1 MKAAG
6 QCGAAGSGR
15 DCGKLVL
22 PRLVLRGLLWT
33 VSHGHV
39 GMGTQYGQ
47 IVRVSFL
54 KATFWILYEVSRF

>member
-1 MKAAG
+1 MGQKGVVGTAASWCSHG
-6 QCGAAGSGR
+6 W
-15 DCGKLVL
+15 
-22 PRLVLRGLLWT
+22 VLRGPLWT

-54 KATFWILYEVSRF
+54 KATFWILCEVSHF